1 MKSESLPESKKHEP
15 ATAEWFAEFESHTNQ
30 KECTQNVLVSFLS
43 KFLKDKE
50 TVRVLD
56 IGCARGLLS
65 VNIIK
70 GIGKE
75 RVSYSGIDSE
85 ASAIEEAQ
93 RLFKRE
99 NIQATCIQGNCFVEE
114 GQQQL
119 PDNADVVLLSHVAYY
134 TPNLKEFAKTYVKK
148 LGTDGIAIFIH
159 DAPDS
164 DINQLRTKYQ
174 ASVSLNTAN
183 GIEDALKDNGVHA
196 YSYQTLLQFP
206 NTMHHLWDI
215 LKRVSYDRKTET
227 HIPHFQEAKHLLEF
241 VVQQPLESL
250 QEKGLLGEY
259 LDDVKGKLETQE
271 NCLHIRSR
279 MHIVLSQDRSH
290 ECPQKLSQALETLE
304 KTIENLQDAKVAQA
318 QKI

>member
-1 MKSESLPESKKHEP
+1 MKSESLPEPKKHES
-15 ATAEWFAEFESHTNQ
+15 AAANWFVAFESRTNQ
-30 KECTQNVLVSFLS
+30 KECTQNVLVSLLS
-43 KFLKDKE
+43 EFFKDKE

-65 VNIIK
+65 LNIIK

-93 RLFKRE
+93 RLFTRE
-99 NIQATCIQGNCFVEE
+99 SIQATCIQGNCFEEE

-134 TPNLKEFAKTYVKK
+134 TPDLNGFAKTYVGK

-174 ASVSLNTAN
+174 ASVSLNTAA
-183 GIEDALKDNGVHA
+183 GIEDALTSSGVHA

-206 NTMHHLWDI
+206 NTMHHLWDT
-215 LKRVSYDRKTET
+215 LKHVSYDKKTET
-227 HIPHFQEAKHLLEF
+227 HIPRFQEAKHLLEF
-241 VVQQPLESL
+241 VVQQSLESL

-259 LDDVKGKLETQE
+259 LDDVKGKLETQN

-279 MHIVLSQDRSH
+279 MHIVLSQDHSY
-290 ECPQKLSQALETLE
+290 ECPQKLSKALETLE
-304 KTIENLQDAKVAQA
+304 KTIESLQDVKVAQG
-318 QKI
+318 QEI